1 MLGFLCIY
9 WCENSK
15 SHSQW
20 PNENSVTL
28 NLINVQTKLMEKTKL
43 KIPIHRQN
51 GQHARNEQIHS
62 VTELDRRIL
71 FDCFVVVVVYIFS
84 KIHNQKDF
92 LIYAVLAFYIS
103 IRLVDRIHIYA
114 FVAKVEAM
122 CSEKQQLTNSP
133 KLETNCKIQ

>member
-1 MLGFLCIY
+1 MAKRKFSHIKFDKRTNQIDG
-9 WCENSK
+9 ENQTQNPN
-15 SHSQW
+15 SQAKR
-20 PNENSVTL
+20 PTC
-28 NLINVQTKLMEKTKL
+28 TKWANT
-43 KIPIHRQN
+43 QCD
-51 GQHARNEQIHS
+51 
-62 VTELDRRIL
+62 VELDRRIL
-71 FDCFVVVVVYIFS
+71 FDCFVVVVAYIFS